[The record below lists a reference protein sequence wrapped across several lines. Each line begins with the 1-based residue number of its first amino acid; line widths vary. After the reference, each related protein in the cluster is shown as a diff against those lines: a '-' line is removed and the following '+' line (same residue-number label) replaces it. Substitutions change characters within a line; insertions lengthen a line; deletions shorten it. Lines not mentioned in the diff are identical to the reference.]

1 VIIVALG
8 SNLPSPCHGGPE
20 AILEA
25 ALTAISAENLRVVKR
40 SRWYRSAPQPPSGQP
55 WFVNGA
61 AQLETNLPPEALLAR
76 LHEVEAEFGRR
87 RGEPNS
93 ARILDLDLLA
103 YGDLVTAEEGSLQL
117 PHPRL
122 HERAF
127 VVLPIM
133 DLNPEWRHPIL
144 KLTAKELMMGL
155 SEDQEIYP
163 VDEEA

>member
-1 VIIVALG
+1 MIIVALG
-8 SNLPSPCHGGPE
+8 SNLPSPRHGGPE
-20 AILEA
+20 AVLEA

-40 SRWYRSAPQPPSGQP
+40 SRWYRSAPQPPSEQP

-61 AQLETNLPPEALLAR
+61 VQLETDLSPQALLAR

-93 ARILDLDLLA
+93 ARVLDLDLLA
-103 YGDLVTAEEGSLQL
+103 YGDLVSAGEGSLQL

-127 VVLPIM
+127 VVMPLV
-133 DLNPEWRHPIL
+133 DLNPEWRHPTL
-144 KLTAKELMMGL
+144 KLTAMELMARL
-155 SEDQEIYP
+155 PEDQEIYP
-163 VDEEA
+163 VGGEA

>member
-1 VIIVALG
+1 MIIVALG
-8 SNLPSPCHGGPE
+8 SNLPSPRHGCPQ
-20 AILEA
+20 AVLEA
-25 ALTAISAENLRVVKR
+25 ALEAISAENVRVVKR

-55 WFVNGA
+55 RFVNGA
-61 AQLETNLPPEALLAR
+61 AQLETDLSPKNLLTR
-76 LHEVEAEFGRR
+76 LHEVEVDFGRL

-103 YGDLVTAEEGSLQL
+103 YRSLVTAEDDPLRL

-133 DLNPEWRHPIL
+133 DLNPEWRHPTL
-144 KLTAKELMMGL
+144 KLTAKELMERL
-155 SEDQEIYP
+155 PKDQEIYP
-163 VDEEA
+163 VDAEA